1 MKRNL
6 QILLSLAA
14 LVFFAPT
21 SSVYAQNSEPTP
33 AHPSPQQN
41 PFAADPIRQ
50 LNLTPEQREQIR
62 AIREQNRDERA
73 AINARLRQTNRALE
87 ETLDSDNPDQALV
100 EQRMRE
106 VSAAQADAMRMRI
119 LTEVKIR
126 QVLTLEQRTILRT
139 LRQQAHEVRR
149 ERRLQTTEERLKR
162 RDERSLRFKERR
174 NSMRPLLRGR
184 NPQNRPRP

>member
-6 QILLSLAA
+6 QILLSLVVV
-14 LVFFAPT
+14 VFLAT
-21 SSVYAQNSEPTP
+21 SSSVYGQTTEATP
-33 AHPSPQQN
+33 ALPSPHQN
-41 PFAADPIRQ
+41 PFVADPIRQ

-62 AIREQNRDERA
+62 TIREQNRDERS

-87 ETLDSDNPDQALV
+87 DALDSDNPDQVMV

-126 QVLTLEQRTILRT
+126 QVLTPEQRTILRT
-139 LRQQAHEVRR
+139 LRHRAHDVRR
-149 ERRLQTTEERLKR
+149 ERRIQTTEDRLKR
-162 RDERSLRFKERR
+162 REERSLRFKERR
-174 NSMRPLLRGR
+174 NNVRPLFRGPA
-184 NPQNRPRP
+184 PQDRPRP